1 MDKTTALKFAKNY
14 AELIKKEFS
23 PIAVVMYGSYVN
35 GNHNENS
42 DIDIAIIF
50 DGFEGDV
57 LEASA
62 KLYRYTC
69 EVSTIIEPVLL
80 DIAKDKTGFANQI
93 LLTGEKV
100 A

>member
-1 MDKTTALKFAKNY
+1 MDKTTALKLAKNY
-14 AELIKKEFS
+14 AEIIKEEFS
-23 PIAVVMYGSYVN
+23 PMAVVVYGSYVN
-35 GNHNENS
+35 GDYDENS
-42 DIDIAIIF
+42 DIDVAIIF
-50 DGFEGDV
+50 DGFKGDV
-57 LEASA
+57 LETSA

-80 DIAKDKTGFANQI
+80 DISKDKSGFASQI

>member
-1 MDKTTALKFAKNY
+1 MDKTAALKFAKSY

-23 PIAVVMYGSYVN
+23 PLAVVMYGSYVS
-35 GNHNENS
+35 GNYDENS
-42 DIDIAIIF
+42 DIDIAVIF
-50 DGFEGDV
+50 DNFEGDV
-57 LEASA
+57 LDASA

-69 EVSTIIEPVLL
+69 EVTTVIEPVLL
-80 DIAKDKTGFANQI
+80 DISKDKSGFANQI

>member
-1 MDKTTALKFAKNY
+1 MDKTTALKIAKNY
-14 AELIKKEFS
+14 AELIKKDFS
-23 PIAVVMYGSYVN
+23 PVAVVLYGSYVN
-35 GNHNENS
+35 GNYDENS
-42 DIDIAIIF
+42 DIDIAIIV
-50 DGFEGDV
+50 DGFQGDV

-69 EVSTIIEPVLL
+69 EISTIIEPVLL
-80 DIAKDKTGFANQI
+80 DISNDKSGFANKI